1 MKTLS
6 LITIILLMST
16 VYLFSQ
22 ATLNYRQVTQ
32 TISND
37 YVIIYI
43 DTTDNI
49 VLDFKQSYD
58 DMLTIDVDVKSIT
71 GKKAI
76 LDYLKKDG
84 RYKLKI
90 YKNPKFY
97 ATVLS
102 VKNNNKHIFINNS
115 LFQEQI
121 TYTFHLPPETRY
133 DIRIP
138 KKQQD
143 QEPVAYTYKQTIVTK

>member
-1 MKTLS
+1 
-6 LITIILLMST
+6 MST

-22 ATLNYRQVTQ
+22 ATLNYKQTAQ

-37 YVIIYI
+37 HVIIYI

-49 VLDFKQSYD
+49 VLEVKQSYAD
-58 DMLTIDVDVKSIT
+58 ILAIDVCVKSVA

-84 RYKLKI
+84 RYKIKI
-90 YKNPKFY
+90 YENPKFY

-102 VKNNNKHIFINNS
+102 MKNKNKHIFINNA

-121 TYTFHLPPETRY
+121 TYTIHLPPETKYEVRT
-133 DIRIP
+133 P
-138 KKQQD
+138 KIQQEQD
-143 QEPVAYTYKQTIVTK
+143 PVAYTDKK